1 VNRLEYTNV
10 CLAGVSCDAC
20 SKGSFVGKRYKCL
33 ICYDF
38 DLCSECYDNNA
49 EGSSNG
55 RHDSSHPMQC
65 ILTKVDGGNC
75 AVLCSPLTT
84 CL

>member
-1 VNRLEYTNV
+1 M
-10 CLAGVSCDAC
+10 
-20 SKGSFVGKRYKCL
+20 GKRYKCL

-38 DLCSECYDNNA
+38 DLCADCYDNNA

-65 ILTKVDGGNC
+65 ILTKVDGGIALIHNC
-75 AVLCSPLTT
+75 
-84 CL
+84 

>member
-1 VNRLEYTNV
+1 M
-10 CLAGVSCDAC
+10 
-20 SKGSFVGKRYKCL
+20 GKRYKCL

-38 DLCSECYDNNA
+38 DLCADCHDNNA

-65 ILTKVDGGNC
+65 ILTKVDGGI
-75 AVLCSPLTT
+75 VLVYYYVTDYYQYYIL
-84 CL
+84 

>member
-1 VNRLEYTNV
+1 MVLSRV
-10 CLAGVSCDAC
+10 AGVSCDAC

-38 DLCSECYDNNA
+38 DLCADCYDNNA

-65 ILTKVDGGNC
+65 ILTKVDGGIICVDDDYN
-75 AVLCSPLTT
+75 LLS
-84 CL
+84 